1 MSAAKELKAKQIEEI
16 KAKIQNCKAMVLVDY
31 KGVSV
36 AEDTALRAKFR
47 AENVEYKV
55 LKNRLVLKA
64 MQELG
69 IEGFEAQLE
78 GPTAFAFAH
87 GDALAP
93 AKIICEACKNVKAL
107 EVKCGMMDGAF
118 IDSSVVEKLASI
130 PSKEVL
136 IAQLLGLLQSP
147 ISGLARALQ
156 QVAEKQEA

>member
-16 KAKIQNCKAMVLVDY
+16 KAKIQNCNAMVLVDY

-47 AENVEYKV
+47 AENVEYRV

-78 GPTAFAFAH
+78 GLTAFAFAH

-93 AKIICEACKNVKAL
+93 AKIISEACKDVKAL

-136 IAQLLGLLQSP
+136 LAQLLGMLQSP
-147 ISGLARALQ
+147 MSGLARALQ
-156 QVAEKQEA
+156 QVAEKKEA